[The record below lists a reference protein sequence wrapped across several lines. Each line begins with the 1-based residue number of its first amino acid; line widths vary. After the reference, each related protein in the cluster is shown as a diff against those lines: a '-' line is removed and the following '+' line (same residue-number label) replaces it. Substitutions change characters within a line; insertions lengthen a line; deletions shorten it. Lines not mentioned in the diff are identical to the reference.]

1 MAPRI
6 LLRSFLLTAALA
18 LCLGCSLFTDSAVR
32 LARCVER
39 GTESLDR
46 SSQERSSRP
55 CRLGTNGGYLVVLH
69 PQGEL
74 SDEELIRAGVPERV
88 VPLLRQLRSKSG
100 REQVLVFPSE
110 SPRAASRTTYQHRF
124 ARIPQLLVIRKE
136 RPEPVVIEL
145 RQSPEAPEIAGLR

>member
-18 LCLGCSLFTDSAVR
+18 LCLGCSLFTDPAVR

-55 CRLGTNGGYLVVLH
+55 CRLGTDGGYLVVLH
-69 PQGEL
+69 PQGQL
-74 SDEELIRAGVPERV
+74 SDEELIQGGVPERV
-88 VPLLRQLRSKSG
+88 VPLLRQLRIG
-100 REQVLVFPSE
+100 DNEQVLVFPSE

-124 ARIPQLLVIRKE
+124 ARIPQLLVVQKD
-136 RPEPVVIEL
+136 RPDPVVIEL
-145 RQSPEAPEIAGLR
+145 RQSPEAPEIASLR